1 MSFHLPNEQSV
12 VFEDDVELETIMNKP
27 GIDRTMFLE
36 WMECNKRYEEA
47 RQLTYCEFPIKY
59 VWNRQSKEW
68 TPRKNNRLSIGRI
81 YYVPPGSG
89 EMYYLRTLLNFSK
102 GPMSYEDIKTINGVL
117 YPTFKEAC
125 YALGLLDD
133 DKEYIDG
140 ITEASFW
147 GSAQY
152 LRSLFVTLLV
162 SGSLSRPEFVWEQTW
177 QLLADD
183 ILHRQKIILQ
193 NPGNAIR

>member
-1 MSFHLPNEQSV
+1 MR
-12 VFEDDVELETIMNKP
+12 KP
-27 GIDRTMFLE
+27 GIDESMFLA

-47 RQLTYCEFPIKY
+47 KQLTYCEFPTKF
-59 VWNRQSKEW
+59 VWNQQCKEW
-68 TPRKNNRLSIGRI
+68 TPRKSRFSIGRI

-89 EMYYLRTLLNFSK
+89 ESYYLRTLLNFVK
-102 GPMSYEDIKTINGVL
+102 GPTSYEDIKTVDGVL
-117 YPTFKEAC
+117 YSSFKDAC

-140 ITEASFW
+140 IMEASFW

-152 LRSLFVTLLV
+152 LRSLFVTLLL

-177 QLLADD
+177 KFLADD
-183 ILHRQKIILQ
+183 ILHKQRNILHVQ
-193 NPGNAIR
+193 GNAILYPSKIKGSN